1 MTTDQDFPGK
11 VTHFKHFF
19 FISIAQWSVEED
31 VTITSKVAKG
41 KGKTRGKNGKSA
53 KWAEEQDNK
62 STYSFK
68 TTIRGNYWCFCI
80 KYLHKEKETSFQHHV
95 RQILVWQ
102 RLLCS
107 KSGSQREAP
116 LVQVAFTKE
125 YFSLPDRVVPFL
137 SSLGLVFFLF
147 FSEDF
152 LTLLIFPRAKVFHKQ
167 RASSREFCKVRDENK
182 IWK

>member
-41 KGKTRGKNGKSA
+41 KGKTRGKNGKPA

-68 TTIRGNYWCFCI
+68 ITIRGTCWCFLYQGW
-80 KYLHKEKETSFQHHV
+80 YLHKEKVTIVFNVKFWIDNDFFV
-95 RQILVWQ
+95 RNLEASV
-102 RLLCS
+102 
-107 KSGSQREAP
+107 KAP
-116 LVQVAFTKE
+116 LAQVAFTKD
-125 YFSLPDRVVPFL
+125 F
-137 SSLGLVFFLF
+137 FFLYLTEWYPF
-147 FSEDF
+147 FLLCVWFFLRGLSYAFDF
-152 LTLLIFPRAKVFHKQ
+152 STSKGFP
-167 RASSREFCKVRDENK
+167 
-182 IWK
+182 